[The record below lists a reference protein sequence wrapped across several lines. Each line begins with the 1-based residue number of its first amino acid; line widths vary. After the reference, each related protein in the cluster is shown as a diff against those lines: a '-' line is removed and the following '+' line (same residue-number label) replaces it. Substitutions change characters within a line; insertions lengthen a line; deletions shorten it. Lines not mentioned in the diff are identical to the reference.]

1 MSKKSSLALLVL
13 VLMAMCLPAISIHA
27 WQKMQPTPD
36 DEASKIA
43 SDYLRV
49 SPTYAFDGING
60 SMNVSST
67 VLAWTFAPPS
77 VRIVKVEFDCL
88 HSGYGDRVGQM
99 IR

>member
-1 MSKKSSLALLVL
+1 MSRKSSLALLVL
-13 VLMAMCLPAISIHA
+13 VLAAMCLPAVSIYA
-27 WQKMQPTPD
+27 WQKMQPAPG

-67 VLAWTFAPPS
+67 DWP
-77 VRIVKVEFDCL
+77 R
-88 HSGYGDRVGQM
+88 HSRH
-99 IR
+99 RAS

>member
-43 SDYLRV
+43 SDYLKV
-49 SPTYAFDGING
+49 SPTYAFDVING
-60 SMNVSST
+60 SMNVSYI

-77 VRIVKVEFDCL
+77 SAVPTNCRVRLVPSESVA
-88 HSGYGDRVGQM
+88 
-99 IR
+99 